1 MGIFDSMF
9 GGGQPQQDQM
19 QPQAQPDQGGLTDAQ
34 KQMVGFSAMGNLGAL
49 LLAAGQKQMPAER
62 AKYLAQLGNIPG
74 QMQQQQ
80 TQLLQQQML
89 AQKAKAQ
96 QDILKM
102 TSSPD
107 FLKSF
112 EGMNPQMQ
120 MLVQAAAK
128 SGDIGAIA
136 GLYEKTQPK
145 SLGEGFIFDPKTNT
159 VRNMWSGEVSPF
171 GGGAATGT
179 ANASGGAENAPQA
192 ANPIP
197 SDVQG
202 QDRLA
207 AIMKNNPA
215 YGTQLQRILGGLEA
229 YPAGRQGI
237 PSGLLVQIKRD
248 IGMIDPNFDFNDP
261 AARTKTR
268 LGFSG
273 NGADATQV
281 ANLNTALHHGGELFD
296 LNKQRTAGSV
306 PILNSAYNT
315 VMENVAGASDT
326 AKTNAAFNSTAEK
339 FAGEAD
345 AFLSKGNSTIAGR
358 KAQREPY
365 STDRAPEQVDA
376 SLKADAA
383 LMLDKFKPIL
393 DKWYKDLGP
402 NSNVP
407 PPSLN
412 LESVQYLDK
421 LGMLDKIKELKI
433 PVSQDAASYLSQKQ
447 QPAQQGAPDRA
458 ALEAEA
464 RRRGLIQ

>member
-1 MGIFDSMF
+1 MGIFDNMF
-9 GGGQPQQDQM
+9 GGGGQPSQD
-19 QPQAQPDQGGLTDAQ
+19 QAQPDQAGLNDAQ
-34 KQMVGFSAMGNLGAL
+34 RQMLGFNTIGSIGAM
-49 LLAAGQKQMPAER
+49 LLAAGQKQMPADR

-80 TQLLQQQML
+80 TQMLQQQML

-102 TSSPD
+102 TSSPE
-107 FLKSF
+107 FTKAF

-145 SLGEGFIFDPKTNT
+145 SLGDGFVYDPQNKT

-179 ANASGGAENAPQA
+179 AGTNAPAEGTAQVTS
-192 ANPIP
+192 PIP

-237 PSGLLVQIKRD
+237 PSGLLVQMKRD

-268 LGFSG
+268 MGFSG
-273 NGADATQV
+273 NGADAVAV

-296 LNKQRTAGSV
+296 LNKQRNATSIPV
-306 PILNSAYNT
+306 VNSAINA

-339 FAGEAD
+339 FAGESE
-345 AFLSKGNSTIAGR
+345 AFLTKGNPTLAGR
-358 KAQREPY
+358 KALREPY

-393 DKWYKDLGP
+393 DKWNKDLGP

-421 LGMLDKIKELKI
+421 LGMLDKVKELKI
-433 PVSQDAASYLSQKQ
+433 PVSQDAAAYLAQKQ
-447 QPAQQGAPDRA
+447 QSAQQGGMDRA